1 MQAKATYEV
10 GNLVTAEF
18 GPSLD
23 FYLKPRVRLQDITT
37 FDLDDSKSR
46 PLVFSI
52 GYRYLLYPGSPP
64 TSIGSMASSL
74 GTIAIDCRSNPTRKF
89 ARTTSSPTPAP
100 NSSTK
105 SQYSK
110 WAETAIYLGCFFPIG
125 KQSKSTPTTNTRTRP
140 AKAPTCSTTSSG

>member
-1 MQAKATYEV
+1 M
-10 GNLVTAEF
+10 
-18 GPSLD
+18 
-23 FYLKPRVRLQDITT
+23 
-37 FDLDDSKSR
+37 DDSKSR

-110 WAETAIYLGCFFPIG
+110 WAETAIYIGSNFPIG
-125 KQSKSTPTTNTRTRP
+125 KHVEVNPYYEHQNQTG
-140 AKAPTCSTTSSG
+140 TSPNKEYNQFGLMVNLYFARR